1 MQFVQK
7 YSKKNNSLDKNL
19 LIGFSLLIIVGGVL
33 NTLSNKTL
41 IQVSKEKDKRKKK
54 RLNPVAKNASKFNRA
69 AVFKDK
75 TKYDRKNIN
84 RDEG

>member
-1 MQFVQK
+1 M
-7 YSKKNNSLDKNL
+7 
-19 LIGFSLLIIVGGVL
+19 
-33 NTLSNKTL
+33 
-41 IQVSKEKDKRKKK
+41 SKEKDKRKKK

-84 RDEG
+84 KDDE